1 MLKITPDFILLPL
14 KLGGSVQ
21 FVPLP
26 INERKQYTFAIKFV
40 IKLIRDK
47 YRKLSIKLVCDALL
61 FAVYNK
67 GISIEK
73 KLSLYNIA
81 LSNRHLLRFFR

>member
-1 MLKITPDFILLPL
+1 MLLPL

-26 INERKQYTFAIKFV
+26 ISERKQYTFAIKFV

-47 YRKLSIKLVCDALL
+47 YRKISISLICDALVS
-61 FAVYNK
+61 AVYNK

-73 KLSLYNIA
+73 KLSSYTA
-81 LSNRHLLRFFR
+81 LSNRHLLRFFK